1 MAKGGTFEG
10 EISKE
15 FSLYLTHMETED
27 AVWRTEGSGGRV
39 TSKAK
44 ANMQVRLDQY
54 GDITYTIPEKTKFWF
69 DVFSVECKTG
79 YAKKTKDKTKTK
91 TTLTHWSLLDMIDSS
106 QKLCQFHE
114 FWEQCLN
121 DAVESKRE
129 PILIFRRNRRSPC
142 ICMRQDVFSG
152 FIERFG
158 FPDFNILNLNVLFDS
173 LPITI
178 MNLRHFFEWTQQ
190 INENIIRKHIIKRI
204 LQRKVSYEEK

>member
-1 MAKGGTFEG
+1 
-10 EISKE
+10 
-15 FSLYLTHMETED
+15 
-27 AVWRTEGSGGRV
+27 
-39 TSKAK
+39 
-44 ANMQVRLDQY
+44 
-54 GDITYTIPEKTKFWF
+54 
-69 DVFSVECKTG
+69 
-79 YAKKTKDKTKTK
+79 
-91 TTLTHWSLLDMIDSS
+91 MIDSS

-129 PILIFRRNRRSPC
+129 PMLIFRRNRRSPC

-190 INENIIRKHIIKRI
+190 INESIIRKHIIKKI
-204 LQRKVSYEEK
+204 LQRKVSYEKK